1 MREAKPPNNRQ
12 CFRNDNPA
20 EFCFNLKF
28 FFWPTSSALISVA
41 WPEAGDVLWK
51 PRIGKQLFNEVNM
64 FGQSAN
70 LVYYDEKFITLFF
83 CLLFLFCFVFTVHFT
98 DTLKSE

>member
-1 MREAKPPNNRQ
+1 MREAKPPNNWQ
-12 CFRNDNPA
+12 CFRNDSPA

-41 WPEAGDVLWK
+41 WPEAGDVLGK
-51 PRIGKQLFNEVNM
+51 PCIGKQLFNEVNM

-83 CLLFLFCFVFTVHFT
+83 CLLFFCFVLFS
-98 DTLKSE
+98 LPILPIL